1 VYILC
6 YTKSV
11 HHVYAVEPVFPEVLA
26 TNVVL
31 NDLND
36 KVTVL
41 HFALSNQDVEEITY
55 SGKTRQ
61 DHGIT
66 LSRIIQTCG
75 GKIDFLKLD
84 CEGGE
89 WVIRPEELAGIRRIE
104 AEIHPAEHRNPYA
117 FAEMLKVLG
126 YEVIVETP
134 NPPTIMIHAFMR

>member
-1 VYILC
+1 M
-6 YTKSV
+6 
-11 HHVYAVEPVFPEVLA
+11 EPVFPEVLA

-55 SGKTRQ
+55 NSKTRQ
-61 DHGIT
+61 AHGKM
-66 LSRIIQTCG
+66 LSDIIQMCG
-75 GKIDFLKLD
+75 GKIDFLKMD

-89 WVIRPEELAGIRRIE
+89 WVIRPEELVGIRRIE
-104 AEIHPAEHRNPYA
+104 AEIHYAEHRNPHA

-134 NPPTIMIHAFMR
+134 NPQSIMVHAFTK